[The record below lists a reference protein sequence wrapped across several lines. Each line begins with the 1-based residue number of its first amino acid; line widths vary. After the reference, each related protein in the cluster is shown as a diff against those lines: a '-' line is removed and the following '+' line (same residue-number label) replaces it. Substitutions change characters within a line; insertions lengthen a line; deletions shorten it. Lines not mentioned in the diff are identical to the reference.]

1 MDKNVGKMCFS
12 KKRKISI
19 LVVCSH
25 VAKIQIL
32 HQLFMCLQ
40 DMERRNT
47 ELEDRVQ
54 STEKTL
60 ASNRED
66 QVHAEVEVRRII
78 DVLDI
83 KIGDLNNL
91 RESLAK
97 LINK

>member
-1 MDKNVGKMCFS
+1 
-12 KKRKISI
+12 
-19 LVVCSH
+19 
-25 VAKIQIL
+25 
-32 HQLFMCLQ
+32 MCLQ